1 MPVRFL
7 TEQQQQRYG
16 RYQDTPTDIQLDRYF
31 HLDDADRRLVRAR
44 RGDHNRLGFAVQ
56 LSTVRF
62 LGTFLLNPIEVPPNV
77 VDYLAQQL
85 EVNSTSG
92 LSVYLERENT
102 RWEHT
107 DIIQQRYGYQNFSAQ
122 PEHWRF
128 IRWLYTRAWV
138 GTEGPSVL
146 FDIATAQLL
155 EQKILLPG
163 VSVLERLVA
172 TVRER
177 VAQRVWKL
185 LALLVGWQA

>member
-7 TEQQQQRYG
+7 TVEQQQRYG
-16 RYQDTPTDIQLDRYF
+16 RYQGTPTNIQLDRYF
-31 HLDDADRRLVRAR
+31 HLDDADRKLVVAR
-44 RGDHNRLGFAVQ
+44 RGDHNRLGFAIQ
-56 LSTVRF
+56 LGTVRF
-62 LGTFLLNPIEVPPNV
+62 LGTFLANPIEVPPNV
-77 VDYLAQQL
+77 VKYLAQQL
-85 EVNSTSG
+85 AVVGTSD
-92 LSVYLERENT
+92 LSAYLEREAT
-102 RWEHT
+102 RWEHA
-107 DIIQQRYGYQNFSAQ
+107 DIIQRHYGYRDFSIQ

-128 IRWLYTRAWV
+128 VRWLYARAWV

-177 VAQRVWKL
+177 VAQRV
-185 LALLVGWQA
+185 